1 VANKTALQ
9 LNIIKKYIKMSQ
21 PIILGAAAPTGPQQ
35 NVTNPAPPVIIMV
48 QAPAPVKQKI
58 AYEQRF
64 PKKFTITLS
73 SIQLV
78 MGALAIITQIVGLSV
93 RYPDA
98 HYVGTGIWCGIFFA
112 LSGLFGIIASLKP
125 SFSTIVTFMV
135 MAIIASV
142 FSFPLLITSSIFT
155 ATHTRYIYDGLKH
168 AMFAIQ
174 IAISLVQAGAAI
186 ASSVMTCKAVCS
198 CCRPMRESG
207 VVYYT
212 NNGGS
217 NATNTGLTNQPI
229 VMPQQHPGYVTI
241 PISQIQAAAASGGA
255 MALPTDTTIPGSVN
269 VKAESPPPKYETV
282 ANEEKFDNIDLKDEN
297 DTGKGSKYQRFE

>member
-1 VANKTALQ
+1 MSHIPQQIIPEGTAPTAPPQNVAN
-9 LNIIKKYIKMSQ
+9 
-21 PIILGAAAPTGPQQ
+21 PT
-35 NVTNPAPPVIIMV
+35 PPVIIMV
-48 QAPAPVKQKI
+48 QAPAPVKQRI
-58 AYEQRF
+58 AYEERF
-64 PKKFTITLS
+64 PKKFMITLS

-78 MGALAIITQIVGLSV
+78 MGALAIITQVIGLSV

-98 HYVGTGIWCGIFFA
+98 HYVGTGIWCGIFFG
-112 LSGLFGIIASLKP
+112 LSGLFGIIASTKP
-125 SFSTIVTFMV
+125 AFSTIVTFMV
-135 MAIIASV
+135 MAVIASV
-142 FSFPLLITSSIFT
+142 FCIPLLIASSIFT
-155 ATHTRYIYDGLKH
+155 AVTANSYYRNDGLKH

-174 IAISLVQAGAAI
+174 IVISLVQAGAAI

-217 NATNTGLTNQPI
+217 NATNTGLMNQPI
-229 VMPQQHPGYVTI
+229 VMPQQQPGYVTI

-255 MALPTDTTIPGSVN
+255 MALPTDTSIPGSVN
-269 VKAESPPPKYETV
+269 VAAESPPPKYETV

-297 DTGKGSKYQRFE
+297 EAGNGSKYQRFE